1 MKLARDTQTTSLYFI
16 VEIQENIIASMQNL
30 HLLNINNDQFNEMDT
45 LHSFMM
51 EENID
56 EINKMLSQV
65 DTSTF
70 RLK

>member
-45 LHSFMM
+45 LHSVMM